1 MFFNAIPFQDIDDD
15 DDEHHHNL
23 NKHLL
28 LEMKNFKCL
37 ISDSIGSGVSQ

>member
-15 DDEHHHNL
+15 DDDNL

-28 LEMKNFKCL
+28 LEMKSFKCL
-37 ISDSIGSGVSQ
+37 ISDSIGSDVSQ